1 MGIYY
6 CNKCGHLSESIF
18 SSLKGDERPCIKCNS
33 MAKKYDTLFFIQRLM
48 DRYFSIYR
56 ELQVLKKEGGYI
68 EDIEDEDVKCE
79 EHKCNILNDVDVFST
94 NILTTT
100 EQHGPLKKW
109 FSLNNIVPYFDFS
122 AVDMSGYFD
131 EAAINIGDNYDMVKF
146 VIDRIGWAY
155 RNNRTGINIDLS
167 KVSQKDGQ
175 IINNLCR
182 QFYSYTFFSNYFY
195 QKQEKIIHL
204 GIQSATAIKD
214 FFSGEWLEWFALG
227 KILTEA
233 RQKGDKYVFSCA
245 RRIKIQFSN
254 EDKHELDAMILPEG
268 GTPVVIECKS
278 GEFRRDIKKYILL
291 KKKLNLP
298 RSHFIILT
306 TDIDSEQSV
315 ALSKMYDLTF
325 LSLQEFKQYI
335 AKIM

>member
-18 SSLKGDERPCIKCNS
+18 SPLKGDERACIKCNS

-56 ELQVLKKEGGYI
+56 ELQVLKKEGGHI
-68 EDIEDEDVKCE
+68 GDIGDEDVKCE
-79 EHKCNILNDVDVFST
+79 EHKGSILNDVDVFST
-94 NILTTT
+94 NILATA
-100 EQHGPLKKW
+100 EQHDPLKKW
-109 FSLNNIVPYFDFS
+109 FSLNNIIPHFDFF

-131 EAAINIGDNYDMVKF
+131 EAAINIGNNYDILKF

-233 RQKGDKYVFSCA
+233 GQKGDKYVFSCVWC
-245 RRIKIQFSN
+245 IKI
-254 EDKHELDAMILPEG
+254 
-268 GTPVVIECKS
+268 
-278 GEFRRDIKKYILL
+278 
-291 KKKLNLP
+291 
-298 RSHFIILT
+298 
-306 TDIDSEQSV
+306 
-315 ALSKMYDLTF
+315 
-325 LSLQEFKQYI
+325 
-335 AKIM
+335 